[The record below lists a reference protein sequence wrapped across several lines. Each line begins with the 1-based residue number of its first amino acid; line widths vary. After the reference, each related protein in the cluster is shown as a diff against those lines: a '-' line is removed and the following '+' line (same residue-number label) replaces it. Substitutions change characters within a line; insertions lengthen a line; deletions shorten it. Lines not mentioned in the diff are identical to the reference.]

1 MISVRGPDNIM
12 VVDRTAVPVEQVCE
26 QALSTEYTDHV
37 LDQFPITREELF
49 ACLEVFSDTQ
59 GPIANDFVSISCV
72 KTPDGDVEVDTLAV
86 SDWVYL
92 TAVYLG
98 EQVIDSEERFDTLY
112 AFGMESV
119 MYDCLLDMQ
128 NGRSSFSHSDIH
140 RIVFDAFVEA
150 YGDLSD
156 DDITKLLQ
164 SLKEEGF
171 PYDDTQV

>member
-1 MISVRGPDNIM
+1 MISLRGPNNVM

-26 QALSTEYTDHV
+26 QVLSTQFADQV
-37 LDQFPITREELF
+37 LEQFPITTEELF

-59 GPIANDFVSISCV
+59 GPINNDFVSISCV
-72 KTPDGDVEVDTLAV
+72 KTDDGDVELETTAV
-86 SDWVYL
+86 SDWVYI

-98 EQVIDSEERFDTLY
+98 EQVTQNEERFDTLY
-112 AFGMESV
+112 AYGMESV

-128 NGRSSFSHSDIH
+128 NGRSSFNHSDIH

-150 YGDLSD
+150 YGDLTD
-156 DDITKLLQ
+156 DDVVKLIE

-171 PYDDTQV
+171 PYDDTEV